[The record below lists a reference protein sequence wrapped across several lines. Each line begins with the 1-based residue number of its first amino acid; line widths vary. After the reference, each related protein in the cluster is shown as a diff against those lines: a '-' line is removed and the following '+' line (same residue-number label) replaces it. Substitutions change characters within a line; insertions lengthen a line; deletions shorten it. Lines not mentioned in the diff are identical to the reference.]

1 MKTKKI
7 FLILILMVTM
17 VLLSGGAS
25 QAALQ
30 ANPNTHGKKTL
41 NLSSWISQIRQM
53 EAADGAMG
61 LSETIGSNLTGAE
74 SNGIDVHMMKT
85 TEYGA
90 MAILSASGYGNPS
103 NEAAITSTTGNN
115 TGVMIDTS
123 QWEWTAGSAGAG
135 IPSGADARYY
145 DRYTTAAT
153 SAKVGD
159 ALGSS
164 TATNPGCAGWHGAS
178 NSAWLNNTSSSGFV
192 RGNGGIFSFYGYGYS
207 NNVYP
212 GYVNGARLGRAV
224 VVCGAGL

>member
-7 FLILILMVTM
+7 FLSIILLTLIMILTTG
-17 VLLSGGAS
+17 SIS

-30 ANPNTHGKKTL
+30 ANPNTHSKKTQP
-41 NLSSWISQIRQM
+41 LSNWISQIRQM

-61 LSETIGSNLTGAE
+61 LAETIGSDLTASE

-115 TGVMIDTS
+115 TGVMINTS

-135 IPSGADARYY
+135 IPSGAD
-145 DRYTTAAT
+145 
-153 SAKVGD
+153 
-159 ALGSS
+159 
-164 TATNPGCAGWHGAS
+164 
-178 NSAWLNNTSSSGFV
+178 
-192 RGNGGIFSFYGYGYS
+192 
-207 NNVYP
+207 
-212 GYVNGARLGRAV
+212 
-224 VVCGAGL
+224 